1 MTIHYSTY
9 FSGTES
15 GMAKPENTKP
25 CIYGALEAFHFQERI
40 SGTKIKNP
48 AKPRVLRSWI
58 FCVPRNLP
66 EQKCKVKSLN
76 SLVCKGFGVFAAFLL
91 PKMHYGRK
99 ASVSA
104 VSAFLKNPYIIYMYW
119 YVFII
124 HTNIRG
130 KNFCGLSDQFIDWRV
145 A

>member
-15 GMAKPENTKP
+15 GTAKTENTKP
-25 CIYGALEAFHFQERI
+25 CKHGALGAFNFQERI

-76 SLVCKGFGVFAAFLL
+76 SLVCKGFGVFPAFLL
-91 PKMHYGRK
+91 PKMDYGRK

-104 VSAFLKNPYIIYMYW
+104 GSAFLKICYIIYMYG
-119 YVFII
+119 YVSVI
-124 HTNIRG
+124 HTHIRE
-130 KNFCGLSDQFIDWRV
+130 KNLCGPSDQFIGWRV